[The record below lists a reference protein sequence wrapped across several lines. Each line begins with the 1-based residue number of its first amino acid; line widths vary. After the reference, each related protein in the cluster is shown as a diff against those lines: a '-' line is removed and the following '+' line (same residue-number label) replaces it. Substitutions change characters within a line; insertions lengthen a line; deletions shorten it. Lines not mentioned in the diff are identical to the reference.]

1 MEMNSSCCTPPGS
14 GTATVVRRPR
24 PTVGGGFQLVDD
36 SGNAV
41 TERSYFGEYLLVF
54 FGFTNC
60 RTVCPPALARLDR
73 VLDELGELGEL
84 GDRADQVRAL
94 YVTVDPERDTPEV
107 LHAFLA
113 TRHPRITGLTGAAGE
128 IEAMQKAYHVH
139 ASRVD
144 TTDGYRMP
152 HSAFTYLMGPEGEY
166 LTHFTDLV
174 ESTEITAAL
183 DAYLAV
189 R

>member
-14 GTATVVRRPR
+14 GSAAVVHRPR

-41 TERSYFGEYLLVF
+41 TERSYFGNHLLVF

-60 RTVCPPALARLDR
+60 QTVCPPALARLDR
-73 VLDELGELGEL
+73 VLDELC
-84 GDRADQVRAL
+84 DHADQVRAL

-107 LHAFLA
+107 LHAFLSA
-113 TRHPRITGLTGAAGE
+113 RHPRITGLTGPASE
-128 IEAMQKAYHVH
+128 IEAMKKAYHVH

-144 TTDGYRMP
+144 TPDGYRMP
-152 HSAFTYLMGPEGEY
+152 HSAFTYLMGPDGEY

-174 ESTEITAAL
+174 DSKDITAAL
-183 DAYLAV
+183 TVFLAA